1 MSKRKDDLKSF
12 FSGGSNV
19 PSPPPEE
26 RAMAGAVKAMGLSL
40 MSGERIVEIDPAL
53 VDPSPIGDRLEDDEA
68 AFLAFV
74 EDVKAHGQQVPALVR
89 SHPEASGRYQV
100 AYGHRRLRAAKTL
113 GVPLRAVVRPL
124 TDSELV
130 ISQGQENAQ
139 RRDLSYIERARFAAA
154 LRDAGHDRATLCSAL
169 AVQTAEITRLL
180 ALADAIPNALVLA
193 IGPAPKAGRGRWT
206 EIGEA
211 ITQGG
216 DEAVEQ
222 AIAAINPSQPSD
234 DRFAQALAA
243 LQTPRPREVSW
254 IVPDVVKTSGRSIEI
269 VDQEFRRFVEAHLA
283 ALHTEF
289 LNRRKEG
296 AGD

>member
-26 RAMAGAVKAMGLSL
+26 RAIAGAVKAMGLSL
-40 MSGERIVEIDPAL
+40 MSGERIVEIDPVL

-68 AFLAFV
+68 AFLNFI

-89 SHPEASGRYQV
+89 FHPEASGRYQV

-113 GVPLRAVVRPL
+113 GVPLRAVIRPL

-180 ALADAIPNALVLA
+180 ALADAIPNALVFA

-211 ITQGG
+211 ITRGG
-216 DEAVEQ
+216 DEAIYH
-222 AIAAINPSQPSD
+222 AIAAIDPSHASD
-234 DRFAQALAA
+234 DRFSQALAA
-243 LQTPRPREVSW
+243 LQKPSPREVSW
-254 IVPDVVKTSGRSIEI
+254 IVPDVAKTSGRLIEI
-269 VDQEFRRFVEAHLA
+269 VDEEFRRFVEAQLA

>member
-12 FSGGSNV
+12 FSGGSNA

-74 EDVKAHGQQVPALVR
+74 DDVKAHGQQVPALVR
-89 SHPEASGRYQV
+89 SHPEAPGRYQV

-113 GVPLRAVVRPL
+113 GMSLRAVVRPL
-124 TDSELV
+124 SDSELV

-154 LRDAGHDRATLCSAL
+154 LRDAGHDRAILCSAL
-169 AVQTAEITRLL
+169 AVLTAEITRLL
-180 ALADAIPNALVLA
+180 ALADAIPDRLVRV

-206 EIGEA
+206 EIADA
-211 ITQGG
+211 ITRGG
-216 DEAVEQ
+216 DEAIDRALS
-222 AIAAINPSQPSD
+222 AIDLSSPSD
-234 DRFAQALAA
+234 ERFAQALAA
-243 LQTPRPREVSW
+243 LQTPRPREVAW
-254 IVPDVVKTSGRSIEI
+254 IVPDVAKTSGRLIEI
-269 VDQEFRRFVEAHLA
+269 VDEEFRRFVEAQLA

>member
-89 SHPEASGRYQV
+89 SHPDATGRYQV
-100 AYGHRRLRAAKTL
+100 AYGHRRLRAAKKL

-180 ALADAIPNALVLA
+180 ALADAIPNTLVLA

-211 ITQGG
+211 ITRGG
-216 DEAVEQ
+216 DEAVDE
-222 AIAAINPSQPSD
+222 AITAINPSQPSD

-269 VDQEFRRFVEAHLA
+269 VDEEFRRFVEAHLV

>member
-139 RRDLSYIERARFAAA
+139 RRDLSYIGTCPLCCRA
-154 LRDAGHDRATLCSAL
+154 
-169 AVQTAEITRLL
+169 
-180 ALADAIPNALVLA
+180 
-193 IGPAPKAGRGRWT
+193 
-206 EIGEA
+206 
-211 ITQGG
+211 
-216 DEAVEQ
+216 
-222 AIAAINPSQPSD
+222 
-234 DRFAQALAA
+234 
-243 LQTPRPREVSW
+243 
-254 IVPDVVKTSGRSIEI
+254 SGCRS
-269 VDQEFRRFVEAHLA
+269 
-283 ALHTEF
+283 
-289 LNRRKEG
+289 
-296 AGD
+296 

>member
-68 AFLAFV
+68 AFLAFI

-180 ALADAIPNALVLA
+180 ALADAIPNKLVLA
-193 IGPAPKAGRGRWT
+193 IGPAPKAGRGRWA
-206 EIGEA
+206 EIGDV
-211 ITQGG
+211 ITRGG
-216 DEAVEQ
+216 DEAVDQ
-222 AIAAINPSQPSD
+222 AIAAINPSQSSD

-269 VDQEFRRFVEAHLA
+269 VDEEFRRFVEAHLA
-283 ALHTEF
+283 VLHTEF